1 MTLEERK
8 RMIKE
13 LSKKYNIYISPRM
26 IQRGMGLVH
35 DSDSLTLFEKM
46 DENTRLFAEK
56 TILDLYSSSK
66 RNDDEAQSH
75 LGVSLVFDG
84 DFSEFLE
91 NIGPIEDFIINNKD
105 RFIAIYKYVESTEE
119 RTDYIGFYHKETIYN
134 YGSIYLNFAKLL
146 DFFDENDITYR
157 IDLSIDRYTPSAF
170 RDDTIT
176 NFVLK
181 YNPKKELDEQEEQII
196 RRGK

>member
-56 TILDLYSSSK
+56 TILDLCSSSK

-75 LGVSLVFDG
+75 LSVSLVFDG

-119 RTDYIGFYHKETIYN
+119 RTAISRSFSVFD
-134 YGSIYLNFAKLL
+134 SCLNDAGRPVVACFSS
-146 DFFDENDITYR
+146 F
-157 IDLSIDRYTPSAF
+157 
-170 RDDTIT
+170 
-176 NFVLK
+176 
-181 YNPKKELDEQEEQII
+181 
-196 RRGK
+196 